1 MEVKDLDSY
10 SGYLCPISH
19 RIFICLFIYLC
30 VIYSDSVRHSDCIAS
45 TGMMENCQTLH
56 TTQIIVLNASRLIE
70 MIILVG
76 TLLFSETT
84 LCLTCT
90 HLCVSLKGTHL
101 QSYTIYLVV
110 LAVIQYFPSVSSSSL
125 YP

>member
-10 SGYLCPISH
+10 PGYLCPISH

-30 VIYSDSVRHSDCIAS
+30 LIYSDSVRHSDCIAS
-45 TGMMENCQTLH
+45 TGMMKNRPKLH
-56 TTQIIVLNASRLIE
+56 VTQIIDLNASGLIE

-90 HLCVSLKGTHL
+90 HLSVSLKGTHL
-101 QSYTIYLVV
+101 QSYAIYLVV
-110 LAVIQYFPSVSSSSL
+110 
-125 YP
+125 